1 MSSYQDKQKIRKF
14 LHSRGMILVLFI
26 LCVILIKS
34 TFDMYIKS
42 REAKEN
48 KEQAIAEY
56 QELLD
61 REEKLTE
68 SIESFETKEGME
80 KSLRDT
86 YRVAKEGEGLV
97 VITYSDPEEG
107 NQEPKT
113 MGEKFDNF
121 FDNFFAPRN

>member
-1 MSSYQDKQKIRKF
+1 MSSYQDKQKVRKF
-14 LHSRGMILVLFI
+14 LHSRGMLLVLFI
-26 LCVILIKS
+26 ICIILIKS

-42 REAKEN
+42 REAIEN

-61 REEKLTE
+61 REDKLTE

-97 VITYSDPEEG
+97 VITYSDPEED
-107 NQEPKT
+107 NQEPET
-113 MGEKFDNF
+113 MGERFGNF